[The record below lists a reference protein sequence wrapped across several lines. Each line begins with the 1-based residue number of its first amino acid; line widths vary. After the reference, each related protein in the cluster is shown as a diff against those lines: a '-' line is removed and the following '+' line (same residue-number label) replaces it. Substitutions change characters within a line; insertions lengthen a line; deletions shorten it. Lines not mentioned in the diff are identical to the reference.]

1 MFSTISRRRDY
12 GVTARHPFWVT
23 AGEGLD
29 GRPVCQHLSPQED
42 EGQAVCGRWVD
53 SHELRPGDLLV
64 GLDGTA
70 RRIEAVELREVESFP
85 VCNLTVEGHHT
96 FAVGAIPVLVHNEAF
111 CDLLVKVM
119 AKPAALIGNPLTHA
133 HHIVMKTIPEN
144 RSGRYVALA
153 QSILAAHNI
162 PLLGSRSALRVE
174 IASGAPRLW
183 NMNWALNHTQEIHS
197 TAYAKAVAKNLWRAQ
212 KQGGKAAV
220 IASLNQMGQIL
231 QRGGQFWK

>member
-42 EGQAVCGRWVD
+42 EGQAVGGRWVD

-70 RRIEAVELREVESFP
+70 RRIEAVELREFESFP

-96 FAVGAIPVLVHNEAF
+96 FAVGAIPVLVHDEAF

-133 HHIVMKTIPEN
+133 HHIVMKTIPWN

-153 QSILAAHNI
+153 QRILANNNI
-162 PLLGSRSALRVE
+162 PLVGSSAALRAE
-174 IASGAPRLW
+174 IASGVPRLW
-183 NMNWALNHTQEIHS
+183 NMTWALNKTAGIHS
-197 TAYAKAVAKNLWRAQ
+197 TAYAKAVAKNLWRAER
-212 KQGGKAAV
+212 KGGKAGV
-220 IASLNQMGQIL
+220 IASLNWMANEL
-231 QRGGQFWK
+231 QHARPFWK